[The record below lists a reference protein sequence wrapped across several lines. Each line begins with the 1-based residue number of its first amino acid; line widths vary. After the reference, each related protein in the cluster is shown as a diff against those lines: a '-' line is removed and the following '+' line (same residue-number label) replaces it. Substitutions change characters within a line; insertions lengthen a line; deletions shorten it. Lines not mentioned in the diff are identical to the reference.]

1 MYSIISNNCYGTN
14 YYKIN
19 NIEYKTPFIGLY
31 IYAECYI
38 NLLEN
43 FNNYIKLELI
53 ELKKSKYGIFNYP
66 IGLLGNSEIH
76 FLHYNNF
83 NEAKIKWNRRKKK
96 LKSFNDCIIKL
107 CDRDLFTINI
117 LNRFIKLNHP
127 RKILFLSLKWNNN
140 FINIVK
146 IYNKNNFL
154 KLNYINKKFII
165 TNDDNLTVVN
175 VNIENECYDGNK
187 LEKLYPIKTL
197 L

>member
-19 NIEYKTPFIGLY
+19 NIEYNTPFIGLY

-38 NLLEN
+38 NLLEK
-43 FNNYIKLELI
+43 FDNYINLELI
-53 ELKKSKYGIFNYP
+53 EIKKSKYGIFNYP

-76 FLHYNNF
+76 FIHYNNF
-83 NEAKIKWNRRKKK
+83 NEAKIKWDRRKKR
-96 LKSFNDCIIKL
+96 LKSFQNCIIKL

-127 RKILFLSLKWNNN
+127 CKILFLSINYNIINNKN
-140 FINIVK
+140 LIIINISSK
-146 IYNKNNFL
+146 QLNFEG
-154 KLNYINKKFII
+154 
-165 TNDDNLTVVN
+165 D
-175 VNIENECYDGNK
+175 CPDGYE
-187 LEKLYPIKTL
+187 LEKLYPIHTL